1 MKPIRLTMNA
11 FGPYAGRVELDME
24 RLCSGGLYLIC
35 GDTGSGKTMLFD
47 AITYALYGEASGSV
61 RDAAMLRSKYA
72 DPKEYTYVEMEFA
85 LAGERY
91 TVHRTLGREKEKNGE
106 RVLEK
111 SLDAWLRCPDG
122 RVVAKHK
129 DVTAEVCALTGL
141 DRDRFRRT
149 VMIAQGEFRDLLDAK
164 TEERMVILR
173 NIFGTGLYER
183 FANTAKQLAADERKR
198 ADLLRQ
204 ELAGCRMMF
213 DAEGQPELARALEG
227 LPEIL
232 PPGLEDA
239 VREAIRRS
247 EEECAALEQRRDAET
262 AETENVRYQ
271 LTRAETDVENE
282 RRLAAAK
289 KELERAETAFAE
301 AEVRCAE
308 TADYKAEAVRCR
320 EKAAA
325 VQSRAGEYE
334 ELEQLRLALA
344 NDEREVRECTAG
356 IDRYEKRIALMES
369 EIERA
374 GEGIARAKE
383 EADGAELWQTERKL
397 VQEEGRRLNAQLER
411 IARYE
416 AIVPEQE
423 TENAKYR
430 KAAADT
436 ARLQTLYVEEE
447 RRYLDGLAGV
457 LAAELREGEP
467 CPVCG
472 SREHPSPAE
481 SSGETVTRAGLAKLR
496 AEWDAASKTAEKYA
510 VNAGRLRG
518 IRKQLAEE
526 LFAGMDVG
534 ESEAEETARILQYK
548 EESSVQYRE
557 LAERSRELKRR
568 LEQSEAAKQTLAE
581 LSEKLQRYQLL
592 CADERSAREALMK
605 RRDTLT
611 AADEEKRERI
621 ALISGRLPYLTLAD
635 LKKEAAA
642 LTGQA
647 ETLEREAETAVR
659 RSAEA
664 AAQVKA
670 CQSACDTL
678 AGQLTDSKAGQYE
691 EFRETYLRCST
702 ALAETGTMLVRVSSA
717 LEKNRAAAAML
728 SRISGKLAESES
740 RSALYGQISDTANG
754 NIKGKERIML
764 ETFWQMRLFERI
776 LRLANLRLMKMTDG
790 RYELLRRNGAENL
803 RSKSGLDLDVRDH
816 WNGSVRSVRTL
827 SGGESFTASLALAL
841 ALSDETEAEAGGV
854 KIDAMFI
861 DEGFGSLDETALDM
875 ALKVL
880 KSQSVG
886 GRSVGIISHVTGL
899 RDRIERKIVVTKSGG
914 VSRVDIVE
922 G

>member
-85 LAGERY
+85 LDGARY

-106 RVLEK
+106 KVLEK
-111 SLDAWLRCPDG
+111 SLDAWIRCPDG

-164 TEERMVILR
+164 TEDRMVILR

-198 ADLLRQ
+198 AELLRQ

-213 DAEGQPELARALEG
+213 DTDGMPELAQALTG
-227 LPEIL
+227 LPDVL
-232 PPGLEDA
+232 PPGLEDI
-239 VREAIRRS
+239 VKEAIRRS
-247 EEECAALEQRRDAET
+247 EEERAALEHRREVET
-262 AETENVRYQ
+262 AETENARYQ
-271 LTRAETDVENE
+271 LTRAETDAENE

-289 KELERAETAFAE
+289 TELERAEAASAE
-301 AEVRCAE
+301 AEKRCAE
-308 TADYKAEAVRCR
+308 TADYKTEAVHCR

-334 ELEQLRLALA
+334 ELEQLRLSLA

-356 IDRYEKRIALMES
+356 IERYEKRIALMES

-383 EADGAELWQTERKL
+383 ESDGAELCRTERKL

-416 AIVPEQE
+416 AVVPEQE
-423 TENAKYR
+423 AETAKYR

-436 ARLQTLYVEEE
+436 ARLQRMYAEEE
-447 RRYLDGLAGV
+447 KRYLDGLAGV

-510 VNAGRLRG
+510 VSAGRLRG
-518 IRKQLAEE
+518 VRKQLVEE
-526 LFAGMDVG
+526 LLG
-534 ESEAEETARILQYK
+534 EADIGENEEAARILQYK
-548 EESSVQYRE
+548 EESTAQYRE
-557 LAERSRELKRR
+557 LAERNRELKLR
-568 LEQSEAAKQTLAE
+568 LERSETAKQTMEE
-581 LSEKLQRYQLL
+581 LSEKLRRYQLL
-592 CADERSAREALMK
+592 CTDERSARENLVK
-605 RRDTLT
+605 RRDVLS

-621 ALISGRLPYLTLAD
+621 ALISGRLPYPTLAD
-635 LKKEAAA
+635 LRKEAAA

-659 RSAEA
+659 RSTEA

-678 AGQLTDSKAGQYE
+678 AGQLTESKAGQYE

-702 ALAETGTMLVRVSSA
+702 ALAETGTALVCVTSA

-728 SRISGKLAESES
+728 ERIAGKLAESER
-740 RSALYGQISDTANG
+740 RSILYGQISDTANG
-754 NIKGKERIML
+754 NIKGKDRIML

-790 RYELLRRNGAENL
+790 RYELLRRNSAENL

-816 WNGSVRSVRTL
+816 WNGSIRSVRTL

-841 ALSDETEAEAGGV
+841 ALSDETEAESGGV

-886 GRSVGIISHVTGL
+886 GRSVGIISHVAGL
-899 RDRIERKIVVTKSGG
+899 RDRIDRKIVVTKSGG
-914 VSRVDIVE
+914 VSRVEITE

>member
-24 RLCSGGLYLIC
+24 QLCSGGLYLIC

-47 AITYALYGEASGSV
+47 AITYALYGEASGSI

-85 LAGERY
+85 LDGARY

-106 RVLEK
+106 KVLEK

-129 DVTAEVCALTGL
+129 DVTAEVCTLTGL

-198 ADLLRQ
+198 AELLRQ

-213 DAEGQPELARALEG
+213 DTDELPELAQVLTG
-227 LPEIL
+227 LPDVL
-232 PPGLEDA
+232 PPGLDE
-239 VREAIRRS
+239 VVKEAIRRS
-247 EEECAALEQRRDAET
+247 EEERAALEQRREAES
-262 AETENVRYQ
+262 AETENARYQ
-271 LTRAETDVENE
+271 LTRAETDAENE

-289 KELERAETAFAE
+289 VELERAESAFAE
-301 AEVRCAE
+301 AEKRCAE
-308 TADYKAEAVRCR
+308 TADYKTEAVHCR

-334 ELEQLRLALA
+334 ELEQLRMSLA
-344 NDEREVRECTAG
+344 NDEREVRECSAG
-356 IDRYEKRIALMES
+356 IERYEKRIALMES

-383 EADGAELWQTERKL
+383 ESDGAELYRTERKL

-423 TENAKYR
+423 AETAKYR

-436 ARLQTLYVEEE
+436 ARLQRMYAEEE
-447 RRYLDGLAGV
+447 KRYLDGLAGV

-481 SSGETVTRAGLAKLR
+481 ASGETVTRAGLAKLR
-496 AEWDAASKTAEKYA
+496 AEWDMASKTAEKFA

-526 LFAGMDVG
+526 LLGEAGIG
-534 ESEAEETARILQYK
+534 ENEETARVLQYK
-548 EESSVQYRE
+548 EESAAQYRE
-557 LAERSRELKRR
+557 LAERSREWKLKIER
-568 LEQSEAAKQTLAE
+568 SEAAKQTLEE

-592 CADERSAREALMK
+592 CTDERAARENLVK
-605 RRDTLT
+605 RRDALS

-621 ALISGRLPYLTLAD
+621 ALVSGRLPYPTLAD
-635 LKKEAAA
+635 LQKEAAA

-678 AGQLTDSKAGQYE
+678 AGQLTESKAGQYE
-691 EFRETYLRCST
+691 EFREMYLRCST
-702 ALAETGTMLVRVSSA
+702 ALAETGTQLVRVTSA

-728 SRISGKLAESES
+728 ARIAEKLTESER

-754 NIKGKERIML
+754 NIKGKDRIML

-790 RYELLRRNGAENL
+790 RYELLRRNSAENL

-816 WNGSVRSVRTL
+816 WNGSIRSVRTM

-841 ALSDETEAEAGGV
+841 ALSDETEAESGGV

-899 RDRIERKIVVTKSGG
+899 RDRIDRKIVVTKSGG
-914 VSRVDIVE
+914 VSHVDVVE